1 MQNFEFEHNGQKL
14 WYSRSLACNVIIMRK
29 NENNDLE
36 VLACKRGQ
44 GCEFNKGKWNVPGGF
59 IDFNEDA
66 ITCALRELKEETGL
80 TIPKDRVKFFSLNTT
95 PNGKRQTM
103 VACHYALFDISETL
117 DWEFS
122 YEFSEPDE
130 TEETKWIPINELNQ
144 YTWCNG
150 QLSNIHAVRFHIES
164 ELAGTPF

>member
-1 MQNFEFEHNGQKL
+1 M
-14 WYSRSLACNVIIMRK
+14 
-29 NENNDLE
+29 
-36 VLACKRGQ
+36 
-44 GCEFNKGKWNVPGGF
+44 
-59 IDFNEDA
+59 
-66 ITCALRELKEETGL
+66 RELKEETGL

-103 VACHYALFDISETL
+103 VAAHYALFDISETL

-150 QLSNIHAVRFHIES
+150 QLSNIHAVRIYIEA